1 MILSGKCNQ
10 LHIDIH
16 LNLMYII
23 SMNTTHQP
31 TESEIEQAQN
41 IKILFPEFFNSMIE
55 LATISIQG

>member
-1 MILSGKCNQ
+1 
-10 LHIDIH
+10 
-16 LNLMYII
+16 
-23 SMNTTHQP
+23 MNTTHQP